1 MELAQF
7 PKDPQKEV
15 FTIKAEGVYM
25 AAIVSD
31 DSLFILPELFE
42 SPLVACNKA
51 RALKKKHK
59 IEVNL
64 KKSPGKTKQVK
75 VEKKCIF
82 YTETEVAKLTHLR
95 FKEAWLILGP
105 AGNYISDVLSNK
117 QVASYSQKISEA
129 KLFKNYEDASS
140 YAKTLD
146 MVIKKGHSLRR
157 YFIQSEETRM
167 S

>member
-7 PKDPQKEV
+7 PKESQKEV

-31 DSLFILPELFE
+31 DFLYILPELFE

-64 KKSPGKTKQVK
+64 KKSPVKTKQVK
-75 VEKKCIF
+75 VEKKCVL

-95 FKEAWLILGP
+95 FKEAWLIIGP
-105 AGNYISDVLSNK
+105 SGNYVSEVLSEK
-117 QVASYSQKISEA
+117 QVAQYAQAISEA
-129 KLFKNYEDASS
+129 KVFKNYEDASS

-157 YFIQSEETRM
+157 YFIQSEETRIG
-167 S
+167 